1 MAAWMRERCDL
12 PIPTLMT
19 QFRRYAVVQQAH
31 QLASA
36 HIQKLSAEIEALS
49 AKKHITYELL
59 KHILQRYHT
68 IIPDTPELFIET
80 QKYA

>member
-1 MAAWMRERCDL
+1 MNAL
-12 PIPTLMT
+12 VN

-36 HIQKLSAEIEALS
+36 HIQKLSAEIEAIS
-49 AKKHITYELL
+49 AKQPMTYKQL
-59 KHILQRYHT
+59 KSILQRYQT
-68 IIPDTPELFIET
+68 IIPNTPQLFIET